1 MENNMFSKLTEDVK
15 QAMKDGNNCKRD
27 CLRMVIAEIKN
38 ITVNAGKET
47 TDEDCMRVLRKQAKT
62 HEDSIAQFKE
72 AGRDALVE
80 KEEAELSVIRAYLPK
95 TLGKA
100 ETEAAVEKVI
110 ADNNFEKSKKM
121 IGQIM
126 KELSKIPGIDR
137 KVAAAYLNKE
147 LH

>member
-80 KEEAELSVIRAYLPK
+80 KEEAELSVIRTYLPK

-121 IGQIM
+121 MGQIM

>member
-72 AGRDALVE
+72 ANRDELVK

-121 IGQIM
+121 MGQIM

>member
-95 TLGKA
+95 TLSKA

-121 IGQIM
+121 MGQIM

>member
-38 ITVNAGKET
+38 ITINAGKET

-121 IGQIM
+121 MGQIM

>member
-121 IGQIM
+121 MGQIM
-126 KELSKIPGIDR
+126 KELSKIPSIDR

>member
-1 MENNMFSKLTEDVK
+1 MENDMFSKLTEDVK

-121 IGQIM
+121 MGQIM

>member
-1 MENNMFSKLTEDVK
+1 M
-15 QAMKDGNNCKRD
+15 
-27 CLRMVIAEIKN
+27 
-38 ITVNAGKET
+38 
-47 TDEDCMRVLRKQAKT
+47 
-62 HEDSIAQFKE
+62 
-72 AGRDALVE
+72 
-80 KEEAELSVIRAYLPK
+80 IRAYLPK

-121 IGQIM
+121 MGQIM
-126 KELSKIPGIDR
+126 KELSKIQGIDR

>member
-72 AGRDALVE
+72 AGRDTLVE

-121 IGQIM
+121 MGQIM

>member
-121 IGQIM
+121 MGQIM